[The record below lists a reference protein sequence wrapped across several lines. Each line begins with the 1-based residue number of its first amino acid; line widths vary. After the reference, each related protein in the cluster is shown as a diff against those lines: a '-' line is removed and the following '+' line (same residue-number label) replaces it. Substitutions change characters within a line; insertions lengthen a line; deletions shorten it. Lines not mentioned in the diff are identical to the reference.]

1 MERPLVPNYENLD
14 SFDFLVPEGT
24 SGSRLDQYI
33 ANSFSQYTRSFITK
47 LIKDGNITINN
58 SAVKPSSKV
67 KAGHRIF
74 ISLPQLEPLQLK
86 PEPIPLDILY
96 EDECMAAVNKQADL
110 VVHPVKGKNG
120 GTLVNALL
128 HHFANLSEVNGY
140 IRPGIVHR
148 LDRFTSGV
156 ILIAKTNYA
165 HAFLAK
171 QFEKREIQKE
181 YIALTEKPIECKKG
195 NISLPIAMD
204 SRCREKMSVNHGG
217 KPSETNYKV
226 LYNYPQFSLV
236 HVFPKTG
243 RTHQIR
249 VHLKSLGNPIVAD
262 DLYGASPVLTVDN
275 LLKKVTEDSIKYEKR
290 LADEN
295 LCGKLI
301 DRQALHAWKI
311 NFIHPRTKKEMLIH
325 APLPLDFQK
334 VLKALNVFWPNKVV
348 DKFLS

>member
-1 MERPLVPNYENLD
+1 MERPLVPNYEKLD
-14 SFDFLVPEGT
+14 RFDFVVPEGT
-24 SGSRLDQYI
+24 TSCRLDQYLV
-33 ANSFSQYTRSFITK
+33 SCFSQYTRSFITK
-47 LIKDGNITINN
+47 LIKNGDITVNGN
-58 SAVKPSSKV
+58 AVKPSSKI

-86 PEPIPLDILY
+86 PEAIDLDILY
-96 EDECMAAVNKQADL
+96 EDEYMAAVNKQPDL
-110 VVHPVKGKNG
+110 VVHPVKGQNG
-120 GTLVNALL
+120 GTLVNGLL
-128 HHFANLSEVNGY
+128 HHFANLSEINGY

-171 QFEKREIQKE
+171 QFENREIQKE
-181 YIALTEKPIECKKG
+181 YVALTEKPIECKKG
-195 NISLPIAMD
+195 NICLPLGTD
-204 SRCREKMSVNHGG
+204 PRCREKMCVNHGG
-217 KPSETNYKV
+217 KPSETNYEV
-226 LYNYPQFSLV
+226 LCNYSQFSFV

-262 DLYGASPVLTVDN
+262 DLYGANPVLTVD
-275 LLKKVTEDSIKYEKR
+275 SILESFTGDTVKYEKQ
-290 LADEN
+290 LAEEN
-295 LCGKLI
+295 LCGTLI

-311 NFIHPRTKKEMLIH
+311 KFVHPQTKQEMLIH

-334 VLKALNVFWPNKVV
+334 VLKTLNIFWPNTVV